1 MKIIAIIQAR
11 MGSTRLP
18 GKILKKVNG
27 KPLLQ
32 YQIERLRD
40 CEELDE
46 VIIATTELSKDNLVA
61 DFCKENNII
70 CFRGS
75 EQDVLSRYF
84 LAAKQYKADV
94 VVRITSDCPLID
106 PEIVDKVIKYYKDN
120 NFDYVSNVL
129 ERTFP
134 RGLDTEVFSFT
145 SLEKVYIEAKT
156 ADEREHV
163 TLYYYNK
170 ENEFTKGNV
179 KNDRDLHNYRLT
191 VDTEED
197 FTLIEKILSTLF
209 VGNPKFRL
217 MDIITLMEKNPSW
230 YGINAHIEQKK
241 VLGE

>member
-1 MKIIAIIQAR
+1 M
-11 MGSTRLP
+11 
-18 GKILKKVNG
+18 
-27 KPLLQ
+27 LQ